1 MLAQICHQ
9 PKECETTFNVP
20 GNRAMPN
27 AIISQIVKPNPHL
40 NQPNLKRVQRWAPI
54 PVSGTT
60 RVQNAAKY
68 YLHNIHLTWER
79 IRGNISPS
87 GVNGAGKTQTKLENF
102 THASH
107 LFSHPF
113 LYISLPWR
121 FSAKLQHQ
129 KSSPTL
135 QSKQTIIVP
144 RVKEW
149 KLRIYFLSDVFT
161 VVTVVD
167 SKFSTKS
174 DAWRLAVKKEYFQLP
189 F

>member
-9 PKECETTFNVP
+9 PQECETTFNVP

-60 RVQNAAKY
+60 RVQNAAKC
-68 YLHNIHLTWER
+68 YLHNNTVIYTITQLTWER

-87 GVNGAGKTQTKLENF
+87 GVNGADKTQTKLENF

-121 FSAKLQHQ
+121 FAAKLQHQ
-129 KSSPTL
+129 KSSLTL
-135 QSKQTIIVP
+135 QSKQTIIAL
-144 RVKEW
+144 KSEN
-149 KLRIYFLSDVFT
+149 SEFT
-161 VVTVVD
+161 
-167 SKFSTKS
+167 F
-174 DAWRLAVKKEYFQLP
+174 
-189 F
+189 